1 MFQSLF
7 LLPLLIALV
16 SGECPDMKDIP
27 MMRNPED
34 GLEGSIGDAGK
45 VAEPSFTCAQV
56 WQTKGEVEDLLSCNG
71 LLKLKLNLVYYCT
84 FRKNFHSC

>member
-1 MFQSLF
+1 MFHSLF
-7 LLPLLIALV
+7 LLPLLLIALV

-45 VAEPSFTCAQV
+45 VNEPSFTCAQV
-56 WQTKGEVEDLLSCNG
+56 WQTKGEDEDLLSCNG
-71 LLKLKLNLVYYCT
+71 LLTKIEKCVFEFLLFKV
-84 FRKNFHSC
+84 

>member
-1 MFQSLF
+1 MFHSLF

-45 VAEPSFTCAQV
+45 VNEPSFTCAQV